1 MWGPNSRRQINATEN
16 KQELRHLGGFTAR
29 LLMPIA
35 VNCLIMTRGG
45 IRNGAFMAARSRV
58 RSAPKPPTKHL
69 NPSRVKNSFAA
80 SLPPLESFYISIHE
94 EEDVE
99 EEKERTE
106 SSQIPPKRSR
116 EQEPRGAS
124 ASTPSRTRGETPT
137 PPMFPRPKC
146 SATPSREPAPV
157 VLSLPLIRPRG

>member
-80 SLPPLESFYISIHE
+80 SLRLS
-94 EEDVE
+94 
-99 EEKERTE
+99 K
-106 SSQIPPKRSR
+106 
-116 EQEPRGAS
+116 
-124 ASTPSRTRGETPT
+124 ASTSQSPKKKTSKWKKNGHKTLKFSPNRAESGSRGGPLLR
-137 PPMFPRPKC
+137 PRPERESRRPPRPC
-146 SATPSREPAPV
+146 SL
-157 VLSLPLIRPRG
+157 VLSALLHRPESQRRSCYLSC

>member
-80 SLPPLESFYISIHE
+80 SLSPLESFYISIPE

-99 EEKERTE
+99 EEKERTQDA
-106 SSQIPPKRSR
+106 QIPPKT
-116 EQEPRGAS
+116 EPRAGAEGGLCFDPVPN
-124 ASTPSRTRGETPT
+124 ASRDARPAHVPS
-137 PPMFPRPKC
+137 
-146 SATPSREPAPV
+146 S
-157 VLSLPLIRPRG
+157 